1 MHLLSNH
8 AHFVSRDLSL
18 VMFHCKH
25 VYILCLAPNYFT
37 PVFILV
43 ESTLHLRAP
52 TTLPWLRLHSF
63 FSYISCASKC
73 IGLLAVFN
81 LPAVAIASHK
91 FPDKE
96 TLQFLAPLPSFSAH
110 LISSP
115 FSSRPFALPCYE
127 RRDLSSGTTH
137 RCQLIITASAITTL
151 PPGDSLSRHRVD
163 SHATS
168 PLFSRQLTALF
179 ETSAYSSSASSRRE
193 PHRLRII
200 FLLVSLQPSLLP
212 PRGSSTSSF
221 TGASHLLSVSKPT
234 HTRVSSRLLRLR
246 SSLVWDPLF
255 RSSSR
260 ILLFAPYVSLQLV
273 VCGNFSHAF

>member
-8 AHFVSRDLSL
+8 AHFVSRDFSL

-25 VYILCLAPNYFT
+25 VYSVPCWNYLT

-63 FSYISCASKC
+63 SQYFQCFIF
-73 IGLLAVFN
+73 IGLLTVFD
-81 LPAVAIASHK
+81 LPAVVKLHK
-91 FPDKE
+91 
-96 TLQFLAPLPSFSAH
+96 SFRIKRDYSFKPAAVVSSTFHLRSAH
-110 LISSP
+110 GPS
-115 FSSRPFALPCYE
+115 LPCFE
-127 RRDLSSGTTH
+127 RRELSSGTTH
-137 RCQLIITASAITTL
+137 RCQLIITASAITTS

-163 SHATS
+163 SHAT
-168 PLFSRQLTALF
+168 PHHFSRQLTALF
-179 ETSAYSSSASSRRE
+179 ETSAYSSSTSSRRA
-193 PHRLRII
+193 PFRLRII
-200 FLLVSLQPSLLP
+200 FLLVLLRSSLLP

-234 HTRVSSRLLRLR
+234 LTRVSSRLLRLR

-260 ILLFAPYVSLQLV
+260 VLLLAPYMSLQLV